1 MSLTW
6 VGKCI
11 SQPSARGKT
20 RLASRIV
27 HVDMASETLFIVPF
41 PKVKAGGGL
50 DNYVPSPKAMS
61 IEELQRTLDGNPRV
75 QLVDF
80 DPPEHWL
87 WSPEQLAGSIS
98 DGSGRR
104 HRRKLASWVKL
115 AEQSYKL
122 IQPFV
127 EGRTLS
133 DILFDPSRPSFPA
146 SRALELNRNCK
157 VAVRRALNAYLLGM
171 GNKRS
176 LLPWYI
182 NSGGPGKEKFSKRD
196 TGRPSIAAIKL
207 GTNRSRPTLS
217 SEMRMAL
224 AMGWRRH
231 MKRGVSVAVALER
244 TRIDYMTKSISID
257 GKKVNLKPEANDITP
272 GMFRYWGTKDPA
284 SLRPKGILAGESI
297 ARNELY
303 RRLNSVKGRY
313 ETLNGLAYI
322 DSTSTDQTPTSSI
335 HPLKILKSPWRTE
348 VLGAAIDY
356 IFGIYV
362 GFEPVSATTAL
373 LAILNA
379 ASDKVALCARFGH
392 SIEPRDWLSCT
403 FNTFAADNGEGK
415 GQLAMYT
422 LEQLATTASYGKA
435 YDAINKAQGESG
447 HHQRQKRIDH
457 LIPAST
463 LGRRKQR
470 GEADRALSAGLKFD
484 DYMHL
489 LIKEVLHHNNKAHI
503 DVPRLEM
510 YQGLEDRTRRGVVE
524 WLMEHHYLSSSS
536 VDLTV
541 LRATCL
547 PRFMGVM
554 RGNGI
559 HLFVPGTGSARLI
572 PDLVYLNDYLIEA
585 KKLDIA
591 RKRPFRLEVHLDPTN
606 LSEIWANV
614 DGFKR
619 FDLASNDQDLK
630 EVCLLDWLAITEDN
644 KLAKYLAQRQEAAHL
659 NDKLIEI
666 DHRHKAGLRRRS
678 HAIEA
683 HGKPTK
689 KSMRSDIRENT
700 ANEVALQTGIPPS
713 HLPLFNGTGTKV
725 DAPSVQQQDIDNQWL
740 DMAASLYESNQER

>member
-1 MSLTW
+1 MSMNW

-11 SQPSARGKT
+11 SQPSMRGKV
-20 RLASRIV
+20 RIASRIV
-27 HVDMASETLFIVPF
+27 HVDMACDTLFIVPF
-41 PKVKAGGGL
+41 PKEKAAGRL

-61 IEELQRTLDGNPRV
+61 VAELQRTLEGNPRV
-75 QLVDF
+75 QLVEF

-87 WSPEQLAGSIS
+87 WSPAQLSGSVS

-104 HRRKLASWVKL
+104 HRRNLASWVKR

-122 IQPFV
+122 IRPFV
-127 EGRTLS
+127 EDRSLS
-133 DILFDPSRPSFPA
+133 DVLFDPERPSFPA
-146 SRALELNRNCK
+146 SRALELKKKCK

-176 LLPWYI
+176 LLPWYV
-182 NSGGPGKEKFSKRD
+182 NSGGPGKEKFSKAD

-207 GTNRSRPTLS
+207 GAQRSRPTLS
-217 SEMRMAL
+217 QEMRAAL

-231 MKRGVSVAVALER
+231 MKKGTSVAVALER
-244 TRIDYMTKSISID
+244 TRIDYMTKSIAID
-257 GKKVNLKPEANDITP
+257 GKKVTLKPEANDITP

-284 SLRPKGILAGESI
+284 SLRPKGILAGETI

-322 DSTSTDQTPTSSI
+322 DSTSTDQTLTSSI
-335 HPLKILKSPWRTE
+335 HPLKVLKSPWRTE

-392 SIEPRDWLSCT
+392 TIESRDWLSCT

-415 GQLAMYT
+415 GQLAMHT
-422 LEQLATTASYGKA
+422 LEQLSQTASYGKA
-435 YDAINKAQGESG
+435 YDAINKAPGESG
-447 HHQRQKRIDH
+447 HHMRQKRIDH

-463 LGRRKQR
+463 MGRRKQR

-489 LIKEVLHHNNKAHI
+489 LIKEILHHNNTAHI
-503 DVPRLEM
+503 DPPRLEM
-510 YQGLEDRTRRGVVE
+510 YKGLKERTRRGVVE
-524 WLMEHHYLSSSS
+524 WLMENHYLSSSS

-541 LRATCL
+541 LRAACL
-547 PRFMGVM
+547 PRFLGLM

-559 HLFVPGTGSARLI
+559 HVFAPGTGSARLI
-572 PDLVYLNDYLIEA
+572 PDLVYLNDHLIEA

-591 RKRPFRLEVHLDPTN
+591 RKKSYQLEVHIDPSD
-606 LSEIWANV
+606 LSHIWANV
-614 DGFKR
+614 DGLKR
-619 FDLASNDQDLK
+619 FELASNDQDLK
-630 EVCLLDWLAITEDN
+630 DSCLLDWLAITEDN

-659 NDKLIEI
+659 NDKLTEI
-666 DHRHKAGLRRRS
+666 DRRDKAGLKRRKD
-678 HAIEA
+678 AIDA
-683 HGKPTK
+683 YGKPTK
-689 KSMRSDIRENT
+689 KSMRSDIRETT

-713 HLPLFNGTGTKV
+713 HLPLFNGTGFKV
-725 DAPSVQQQDIDNQWL
+725 DAAPVQQQDTDEKWL
-740 DMAASLYESNQER
+740 DMAAALYQSNQEK

>member
-20 RLASRIV
+20 RIASRIV
-27 HVDMASETLFIVPF
+27 HVDMASDTLFVVPF
-41 PKVKAGGGL
+41 PKLKANGRV
-50 DNYVPSPKAMS
+50 DNYVPSPKALS
-61 IEELQRTLDGNPRV
+61 VTALKKTLDDNKLV

-80 DPPEHWL
+80 DTPEHWL
-87 WSPEQLAGSIS
+87 WSPDQLSGQIS
-98 DGSGRR
+98 DGSG
-104 HRRKLASWVKL
+104 HRRRRNLVKWL
-115 AEQSYKL
+115 RRTEQAYEL
-122 IQPFV
+122 IRPFV
-127 EGRTLS
+127 EERELR
-133 DILFDPSRPSFPA
+133 DILLDPELPSFPA
-146 SRALELNRNCK
+146 NQARALNKRK
-157 VAVRRALNAYLLGM
+157 VAVRRALNAFLLGM
-171 GNKRS
+171 GNKRA

-182 NSGGPGKEKFSKRD
+182 NSGGPGKEKFSTTD

-207 GTNRSRPTLS
+207 GTKRARPS
-217 SEMRMAL
+217 PSKEMRVAL

-231 MKRGVSVAVALER
+231 MKKGHSVEVALER

-257 GKKVNLKPEANDITP
+257 GKRVNLKPEAEDITP
-272 GMFRYWGTKDPA
+272 GIFRYWGTKDPA
-284 SLRPKGILAGESI
+284 SLKPKGILAGESI
-297 ARNELY
+297 ARNELF
-303 RRLNSVKGRY
+303 RRLKSVKGRY

-322 DSTSTDQTPTSSI
+322 DSTSTDQTLTSSI
-335 HPLKILKSPWRTE
+335 HPLKVLKSPWRTE

-392 SIEPRDWLSCT
+392 IIEPRDWLSCT

-415 GQLAMYT
+415 GQLAMHT
-422 LEQLATTASYGKA
+422 LEQLAMTASYGKA

-503 DVPRLEM
+503 DPPRLEM
-510 YQGLEDRTRRGVVE
+510 YQGLKERTRRGVVE
-524 WLMEHHYLSSSS
+524 WLMEHHYLSSST
-536 VDLTV
+536 VDLT
-541 LRATCL
+541 LLKATCT
-547 PRFMGVM
+547 PRFQGVM

-559 HLFVPGTGSARLI
+559 HVFVPGTGSARLI
-572 PDLVYLNDYLIEA
+572 PDLVYSNNYLIESG
-585 KKLDIA
+585 KLDLA
-591 RKRPFRLEVHLDPTN
+591 RKKSYRLEVHLDPTN
-606 LSEIWANV
+606 LGEIWANIN
-614 DGFKR
+614 GFKR
-619 FDLASNDQDLK
+619 FELASNDKDLK
-630 EVCLLDWLAITEDN
+630 DACLLDWLAVTEDN
-644 KLAKYLAQRQEAAHL
+644 KLAKYLANRQEARHL
-659 NDKLIEI
+659 NEKLTEI
-666 DHRHKAGLRRRS
+666 DCRQKAGLKRRS
-678 HAIEA
+678 DAIEA

-689 KSMRSDIRENT
+689 KSMRSDIRETT
-700 ANEVALQTGIPPS
+700 ANEVALHTGIPPS
-713 HLPLFNGTGTKV
+713 HLPLFNGTAGKADVPT
-725 DAPSVQQQDIDNQWL
+725 APQQDIDDQWL
-740 DMAASLYESNQER
+740 DIAASLYESHQEK